1 MFLSLWFVTTIQ
13 DLSWAILNKFLW
25 DFGQP
30 TFKSQQWC
38 LRNFL
43 RFNDCNSFSDI
54 LCMQTAIWWN
64 ILVNGIRLR
73 TVFCTHFYF
82 IFSRISKG
90 FCIINFTDE
99 CWSNIH
105 KNRIQFRHF
114 QSEKKTILTTDVNRW
129 RHSITSETFIKN
141 WFIFEII
148 LNEYCIAHNN
158 WFKNDMWRSL

>member
-64 ILVNGIRLR
+64 ILVNGIRLG

-114 QSEKKTILTTDVNRW
+114 QSEKKQYWRPTWTDGVTVSHQKHLLKTDSYLKLFW
-129 RHSITSETFIKN
+129 M
-141 WFIFEII
+141 
-148 LNEYCIAHNN
+148 NN
-158 WFKNDMWRSL
+158 A